1 MEENKSLSWTDLFI
15 KVIIIAIFVLFTV
28 WLLSLSNR
36 SMSNSLDV
44 LTDNIFAENID
55 RMKEVGKE
63 YFTTEAYVTPFIER
77 MQNMTDNFIINVKPA
92 DQISLTKNGEIN
104 FEDIIY
110 NRVWIQAVMPDEYAW
125 DNHKR
130 VISMIYALDTRK
142 PVVKFYTGAL
152 NMACLNLCVF
162 NPEMLSVAE
171 LEPESA
177 INYNFLRNMLTVT
190 DDIRCKLETLS
201 SMEFKRDTIYDNLGH
216 WVDNCI
222 TSKFNNGFGNV
233 KLAEST
239 PIEVYKDLFY
249 NEKSK
254 YYTTDDRV
262 DGFTVYNA
270 FTELITEDK
279 KDLTNKFEKTLLISD
294 IMGI

>member
-1 MEENKSLSWTDLFI
+1 MEVNFEQLLAGKATRI
-15 KVIIIAIFVLFTV
+15 K
-28 WLLSLSNR
+28 
-36 SMSNSLDV
+36 
-44 LTDNIFAENID
+44 E
-55 RMKEVGKE
+55 KE

>member
-1 MEENKSLSWTDLFI
+1 MEVNFEQLLAGKATRI
-15 KVIIIAIFVLFTV
+15 K
-28 WLLSLSNR
+28 
-36 SMSNSLDV
+36 
-44 LTDNIFAENID
+44 E
-55 RMKEVGKE
+55 KE

-104 FEDIIY
+104 FDDVIY

>member
-1 MEENKSLSWTDLFI
+1 MEVSLEQLFSGKATRI
-15 KVIIIAIFVLFTV
+15 K
-28 WLLSLSNR
+28 
-36 SMSNSLDV
+36 D
-44 LTDNIFAENID
+44 
-55 RMKEVGKE
+55 KE
-63 YFTTEAYVTPFIER
+63 YFTPEAYVTPFIDR
-77 MQNMTDNFIINVKPA
+77 VSKLTDDFIINVKPA
-92 DQISLTKNGEIN
+92 DQISLTKTGEIN
-104 FEDIIY
+104 FDDVIY
-110 NRVWIQAVMPDEYAW
+110 NRVWIQGVLPNEYAW
-125 DNHKR
+125 DDHKR

-142 PVVKFYTGAL
+142 PLVKFYTGAL

-162 NPEMLSVAE
+162 NPEMLNVAE
-171 LEPESA
+171 LESEKA
-177 INYNFLRNMLTVT
+177 INYNFLSNAVELT
-190 DDIRCKLETLS
+190 DDIHVMLQKLS
-201 SMEFKRDTIYDNLGH
+201 DMEFKRDAIYDNLGH

-222 TSKFNNGFGNV
+222 TSKYNSGFGTV

-270 FTELITEDK
+270 FTELITQDK
-279 KDLTNKFEKTLLISD
+279 RDLVNKFEKTLLIKD

>member
-1 MEENKSLSWTDLFI
+1 MEVNFEQLLAGKATRI
-15 KVIIIAIFVLFTV
+15 K
-28 WLLSLSNR
+28 
-36 SMSNSLDV
+36 
-44 LTDNIFAENID
+44 E
-55 RMKEVGKE
+55 KE

-104 FEDIIY
+104 FDDVIY

-171 LEPESA
+171 LKPESA

>member
-1 MEENKSLSWTDLFI
+1 MEVNFEQLLAGKATRI
-15 KVIIIAIFVLFTV
+15 K
-28 WLLSLSNR
+28 
-36 SMSNSLDV
+36 
-44 LTDNIFAENID
+44 E
-55 RMKEVGKE
+55 KE

-104 FEDIIY
+104 FDDVIY

-201 SMEFKRDTIYDNLGH
+201 NMEFKRDTIYDNLGH

>member
-1 MEENKSLSWTDLFI
+1 MEVSLEQLFSGKATRI
-15 KVIIIAIFVLFTV
+15 K
-28 WLLSLSNR
+28 
-36 SMSNSLDV
+36 D
-44 LTDNIFAENID
+44 
-55 RMKEVGKE
+55 KE
-63 YFTTEAYVTPFIER
+63 YFTPEAYVTPFINR
-77 MQNMTDNFIINVKPA
+77 VSKLTDDFIINVKPA
-92 DQISLTKNGEIN
+92 DQISLTKTGEIN
-104 FEDIIY
+104 FDDVIY
-110 NRVWIQAVMPDEYAW
+110 NRVWIQGVLPDEYAW
-125 DNHKR
+125 DDHKR

-142 PVVKFYTGAL
+142 PLVKFYTGAL

-162 NPEMLSVAE
+162 NPEMLNVAE
-171 LEPESA
+171 LESEKA
-177 INYNFLRNMLTVT
+177 INYNFLNNAVELT
-190 DDIRCKLETLS
+190 DDIHIMLQKLS
-201 SMEFKRDTIYDNLGH
+201 DMEFKRDAIYDNLGH

-222 TSKFNNGFGNV
+222 TSKYNSGFGTV

-270 FTELITEDK
+270 FTELITQDK
-279 KDLTNKFEKTLLISD
+279 RDLVNKFEKTLLIKD

>member
-1 MEENKSLSWTDLFI
+1 MEIDLTQLMKGKATRI
-15 KVIIIAIFVLFTV
+15 K
-28 WLLSLSNR
+28 
-36 SMSNSLDV
+36 D
-44 LTDNIFAENID
+44 
-55 RMKEVGKE
+55 KE
-63 YFTTEAYVTPFIER
+63 YFTPEQYVTPFMNRVSEL
-77 MQNMTDNFIINVKPA
+77 TDNFIINVKPA
-92 DQISLTKNGEIN
+92 DQISLTKEGEIN
-104 FEDIIY
+104 FDDVIY
-110 NRVWIQAVMPDEYAW
+110 NRVWIQAVLPDEYAW
-125 DNHKR
+125 DNHQR

-142 PVVKFYTGAL
+142 PLVKFYTGAL

-162 NPEMLSVAE
+162 NPEMLNVAE

-177 INYNFLRNMLTVT
+177 INYSFLRNMMTVT
-190 DDIRCKLETLS
+190 DDVRVNLEKLAN
-201 SMEFKRDTIYDNLGH
+201 MEFKRDTIFDNLGH

-222 TSKFNNGFGNV
+222 RSKYNNGFGTV

-249 NEKSK
+249 NEKSG

-270 FTELITEDK
+270 FTDLITQDK
-279 KDLTNKFEKTLLISD
+279 RDLTNKFEKTLLISD